1 MKKYF
6 IAMIL
11 SSMLLSPMA
20 MATGSYAGLSFG
32 QVTIDDTETG
42 NIGIVLGDIADNG
55 FGFEF
60 FYNFTVVDDD
70 ESVSGVDVE
79 AETDIVSLFA
89 VYKTPGDVYVKA
101 KVGYALVSLKF
112 DVDDEGSVSDTEKDF
127 SAGIAAGMLIGDGA
141 LELSYY
147 RFPEFKKYEG
157 IDIDDGDGE
166 VDMINLSYL
175 WTF

>member
-20 MATGSYAGLSFG
+20 MATGSYGGLSIG
-32 QVTIDDTETG
+32 QVRIDDIKTG
-42 NIGIVLGDIADNG
+42 NIGIVLGNIAESG
-55 FGFEF
+55 FGYEL
-60 FYNFTVVDDD
+60 FYNFTVDHDD
-70 ESVSGVDVE
+70 ETVDGVEIE

-89 VYKTPGDVYVKA
+89 VYQTPGDLYVKG
-101 KVGYALVSLKF
+101 KLGYAIVSLKF
-112 DVDDEGSVSDTEKDF
+112 DVEDDGSVTDTEKDF

-147 RFPEFKKYEG
+147 RFPEFDEFDD
-157 IDIDDGDGE
+157 IDVDDGD
-166 VDMINLSYL
+166 VDMINLTYL

>member
-20 MATGSYAGLSFG
+20 MATGSYGGLSIG
-32 QVTIDDTETG
+32 QVRIDDIKTG
-42 NIGIVLGDIADNG
+42 NIGIVLGDIAENG
-55 FGFEF
+55 FGFEL
-60 FYNFTVVDDD
+60 FYNFTVDHDD
-70 ESVSGVDVE
+70 ETVDGVDIE
-79 AETDIVSLFA
+79 AETDIVSLFV
-89 VYKTPGDVYVKA
+89 VYQTPGDVYVKG
-101 KVGYALVSLKF
+101 KLGYAIVSLKF
-112 DVDDEGSVSDTEKDF
+112 DMDDEGSVNDTEKDF

-147 RFPEFKKYEG
+147 RFPEFDEFDD
-157 IDIDDGDGE
+157 IDVDDGD
-166 VDMINLSYL
+166 VDMINLTYL

>member
-20 MATGSYAGLSFG
+20 MATGSYGGLAIG
-32 QVTIDDTETG
+32 QVKVDDIKTG
-42 NIGIVLGDIADNG
+42 NIGIVLGNVAENG
-55 FGFEF
+55 FGFEL
-60 FYNFTVVDDD
+60 FYNFTVDHDDD
-70 ESVSGVDVE
+70 TIDGELSD
-79 AETDIVSLFA
+79 AETDIVSIFA
-89 VYKTPGDVYVKA
+89 VYQTPGDVYVKG
-101 KVGYALVSLKF
+101 KLGYAIVSLKF
-112 DVDDEGSVSDTEKDF
+112 DVEDEGSVSDTEKDF

-147 RFPEFKKYEG
+147 RFPEFDEFDD
-157 IDIDDGDGE
+157 IDVDDGD
-166 VDMINLSYL
+166 VDMINLTYL